1 MSKDFNQLERTV
13 RSDGRMLA
21 AAAPETMKA
30 FGALGRAAYANGALD
45 TKTKE
50 LISFALSVAARCDGC
65 LAYHGSRLAELG
77 ASREEVMDAI
87 GVAIQMGGGPSV
99 VYGGEALRAFD
110 SFATEPAAAAE

>member
-1 MSKDFNQLERTV
+1 MAKDFVQLNQTV
-13 RSDGRMLA
+13 RTDGRMLA
-21 AAAPETMKA
+21 AAAPDTMKA
-30 FGALGRAAYANGALD
+30 FGALGRAAYASGALD

-77 ASREEVMDAI
+77 ASREEVVEAI

-99 VYGGEALRAFD
+99 VYAGEALRAFD
-110 SFATEPAAAAE
+110 GFATEPAAAAE